1 MNRLEAVYL
10 LFIILL
16 LLDFLIVKYLYRL
29 VYGFLIG
36 QTNKKNAAKIHE
48 EQNVINQITLQYI
61 EGKLKKGKKEFRIN
75 QKIYFMQLSVLIPQY
90 ITLIVMCILSVKLA
104 QITLQILCVIKIIEF
119 LIVRLQFDGNRV
131 PYSASK

>member
-1 MNRLEAVYL
+1 MEAVYL

-16 LLDFLIVKYLYRL
+16 LLDFLIIMYLYRL

-36 QTNKKNAAKIHE
+36 QTNKKSAAKIHE
-48 EQNVINQITLQYI
+48 EQNVINQISLHYI
-61 EGKLKKGKKEFRIN
+61 EGKLKKRKKEFRIN
-75 QKIYFMQLSVLIPQY
+75 QKIYYMQLSILIPQY
-90 ITLIVMCILSVKLA
+90 IILIVMCILSVKLA
-104 QITLQILCVIKIIEF
+104 QIALQILCVIKIIEF